1 MEFQGR
7 LRHRRRWGVWLC
19 GASFL
24 FVSATWIEFRGEG
37 HSQAFRKKPK
47 EPLEAPEEILPVVEV
62 EHIIWSWLK
71 EPQVLAALGI
81 AALLLLSWCRHRS
94 VQASRRLRRPYQLSE
109 DLSSLKDAD
118 LASLQKQ
125 LESAI
130 LWLQEMNDQAKK
142 ILRNRLQETVLLP
155 IDRRLPGR
163 PFEFDLA
170 IFPCKPTV
178 LMIGNHSSGK
188 STFINRMMGV
198 QVQETGVAPT
208 DDGFTILER
217 SEEFEQF
224 EDWTVKFLALVRLVV
239 DMELQRFGRSFL
251 GHCRRKRMVLP
262 KDAELPYGL
271 QLVDTPGMIDLP
283 GNNQTSSKARGY
295 NFVEVVRWW
304 AKRSDLILL
313 LFDPDKP
320 GTTGETLEVLTKSL
334 AGLDHK
340 FLVVLNKVDQ
350 LDNNVDF
357 ARAFGTLGWAL
368 SKVIPQKDDSAE
380 VGEFIS
386 EIPQD
391 IPMVWTMYN
400 ERNGQRN
407 GSKRPPHENEL
418 PLEAFAA
425 NRNAVVREGSHQV
438 RHWDNIVTALEECL
452 RQCDMLSRMCNI
464 VRENA
469 KQQIC
474 KAWRGAGIMLTVPWV
489 LAAFLVRGDLLMG
502 GAGWQTEDGGS
513 SFMIQAFVLCCL
525 LCLIVLGLTF
535 LVNRLAQERGI
546 HADTLLDMQRQVRLE
561 FKVPI
566 SRMTWGCWRY
576 DTSEEEKIEL
586 LDAALRHCGVHP
598 RAYASGRDK
607 RWGRVLQSYGIGW
620 HFEHDEAGYC
630 LISGFWDNAG
640 NAVNIFDFDLV
651 DLGGLYYSD
660 TRLGAPVDWKAYLHF
675 MSSSRDF
682 CCGCKTRGCEYC
694 WETNYLVEVASMAGC
709 NAARMMRVL
718 TLLKSTLSLE
728 ILALIDSFLT
738 TDI

>member
-19 GASFL
+19 GASCL
-24 FVSATWIEFRGEG
+24 FVSATNF
-37 HSQAFRKKPK
+37 AFRKKPK
-47 EPLEAPEEILPVVEV
+47 EPLEAPLSEIPVVEV
-62 EHIIWSWLK
+62 EHMIWSLLK

-81 AALLLLSWCRHRS
+81 AVVLLLSWCRHRS
-94 VQASRRLRRPYQLSE
+94 VQASRRLRRPYQLTE

-125 LESAI
+125 LETAI
-130 LWLQEMNDQAKK
+130 LW
-142 ILRNRLQETVLLP
+142 LQETVLLP

-224 EDWTVKFLALVRLVV
+224 EDGPTITGCAENKAFR
-239 DMELQRFGRSFL
+239 ELQRFGRSFL
-251 GHCRRKRMVLP
+251 GHCRRKKMVLP

-368 SKVIPQKDDSAE
+368 SKVIPQKD
-380 VGEFIS
+380 
-386 EIPQD
+386 

-400 ERNGQRN
+400 ERNGPRN

-425 NRNAVVREGSHQV
+425 NRNAVVREVLRAKV

-452 RQCDMLSRMCNI
+452 RQCDMLSRMCNM

-469 KQQIC
+469 QQQIC
-474 KAWRGAGIMLTVPWV
+474 KAWRGAGIMLTLPWLLV
-489 LAAFLVRGDLLMG
+489 AFLWRGDLLMG
-502 GAGWQTEDGGS
+502 GSGWQTEEGGN

-525 LCLIVLGLTF
+525 LCLIVLGLTLEQLRQFDRIQLSRAGLETMFETVYHHIFIHTGGEDLQVRWATVRPLLEAMLKSVKNPTQLPVIEPWELTRIHDVLEQDIWYLRQLAKRLRPLEPKMPGTDPLPTSAPAPRFRGGSAESSPSPTGQGTMHGSLATHGSLAEAAKVQHEKSKDDKVSSSSAF
-535 LVNRLAQERGI
+535 LVS
-546 HADTLLDMQRQVRLE
+546 
-561 FKVPI
+561 P
-566 SRMTWGCWRY
+566 S
-576 DTSEEEKIEL
+576 
-586 LDAALRHCGVHP
+586 
-598 RAYASGRDK
+598 
-607 RWGRVLQSYGIGW
+607 
-620 HFEHDEAGYC
+620 
-630 LISGFWDNAG
+630 
-640 NAVNIFDFDLV
+640 
-651 DLGGLYYSD
+651 
-660 TRLGAPVDWKAYLHF
+660 
-675 MSSSRDF
+675 
-682 CCGCKTRGCEYC
+682 
-694 WETNYLVEVASMAGC
+694 
-709 NAARMMRVL
+709 
-718 TLLKSTLSLE
+718 
-728 ILALIDSFLT
+728 
-738 TDI
+738 